1 MLLDHA
7 ALLTSQATVLTAN
20 FFTHHLSGPRKPSW
34 PIQLT
39 LMCAAMRTLT
49 DHTHLVDVEMLRR
62 FINLPFAFTPSDI
75 IVTPVSFKVLN
86 RGLKGMLGELE
97 EKETGIREIS
107 CEWVV
112 PKSLWRKINEEFRSS
127 AANSK
132 HIYID
137 DDGIKW
143 SNEKVILYVHGG
155 AYYLMSAK
163 THREINYRLSKVTGR
178 RVFAINYRLAPEGPF
193 PCGLHDAV
201 HSFLYLIDPNGLAI
215 QPENIVVAGDS
226 AGGGLALALL
236 FYLRDNHMPLPGG
249 AVLFSP
255 WVDLTMSCAS
265 WDQNQHYDYLFKQ
278 KDEDPLHPVK
288 LYLHPHEERAKL
300 VTHPYVS
307 PLFGD
312 LNHLPPLLI
321 QCGDS
326 EVLRDEI
333 YLLAHKASET
343 GTTFVQHEVY
353 EDMVHVFQMFNFLE
367 PATKAL
373 DSVGYFVKNIIPIY
387 QRNTLLHQANRG
399 RFSMP
404 DYKLP
409 RPVELTQQSSTCGY
423 TSPTD
428 LPPIK
433 VDKSTSTHEDGII
446 VHSTSNNPYSRRT
459 KENKPTSA
467 PSHHRPMM
475 NTSFLCSSNR
485 NNKNNGHY
493 NQCHPQRTRP
503 QPTIKPLRSSSY
515 PDLKQLYT
523 DYNEHPAIKS
533 SFVKSDGKTEEI
545 NDVDCEQMHMNGM
558 MNKNGKKEVSVGVGP
573 DR

>member
-1 MLLDHA
+1 MYDLASFQTSIENKLRKSQNHQNDDSTNNNKSKSVLVKSSCPRSNNNDGGWLLLDHA

-62 FINLPFAFTPSDI
+62 FINIPFAFTPSDI

-86 RGLKGMLGELE
+86 RGLQGILEELE
-97 EKETGIREIS
+97 EKETGVREIS

-163 THREINYRLSKVTGR
+163 THREINYRISKVTGR

-193 PCGLHDAV
+193 PCGLHDVV
-201 HSFLYLIDPNGLAI
+201 HSFLYLTDPNGLAI
-215 QPENIVVAGDS
+215 HPENIVVAGDS

-265 WDQNQHYDYLFKQ
+265 WVQNQHYDYLFKQ
-278 KDEDPLHPVK
+278 KDDDPLHPVK
-288 LYLHPHEERAKL
+288 LYLHPYEERAKM

-307 PLFGD
+307 PLYGD
-312 LNHLPPLLI
+312 LNSLPPLLI

-333 YLLAHKASET
+333 YLLANKASET

-387 QRNTLLHQANRG
+387 QRNTSL
-399 RFSMP
+399 
-404 DYKLP
+404 
-409 RPVELTQQSSTCGY
+409 
-423 TSPTD
+423 
-428 LPPIK
+428 
-433 VDKSTSTHEDGII
+433 
-446 VHSTSNNPYSRRT
+446 
-459 KENKPTSA
+459 
-467 PSHHRPMM
+467 
-475 NTSFLCSSNR
+475 
-485 NNKNNGHY
+485 
-493 NQCHPQRTRP
+493 P
-503 QPTIKPLRSSSY
+503 QPNRKKVSLEVDL
-515 PDLKQLYT
+515 DLKG
-523 DYNEHPAIKS
+523 
-533 SFVKSDGKTEEI
+533 FTEEI
-545 NDVDCEQMHMNGM
+545 KTELNDAKGFFKKAVEEFE
-558 MNKNGKKEVSVGVGP
+558 KWKKGKYKGEKLNEIEDELMKGSLSEKQRRGGKI
-573 DR
+573 R